1 MKHQKKYYSKYQCDN
16 KLSIYSNALN
26 NSQYKKRIAN
36 VKSKYM
42 QDFNNQPKMSKY
54 CEEKN
59 FNNLLT
65 NYYQDYNMLKSK
77 YNLNETE
84 ESDKNEYDIN
94 EEEFLIKRQNIDK
107 IFSGDLF
114 NIQDINFDLTDN
126 LINELPREKNN
137 NISLIKN
144 TQIKEDYDMRLQES
158 LNNKKYIVPNEDEEN
173 ENEGENEYENN
184 VNLQAENNNEII
196 LEDNNNE
203 NNNNISSENNEI
215 NISEHNNKNN
225 DDIKIFESMQYLEND
240 AQFNLE
246 NNDNYLILNQPNLNK
261 DDLPLFQ
268 DIISSNYNKNYRVPF
283 YEHPDIVP
291 VNEDRVKKVEERY
304 SDFEDDKKNQKE
316 NIDNNHADFN
326 NNINDI
332 HNNEKNDDENV
343 LILENKNNENIKLE
357 DILNSNFQ
365 GEYLIPEYKIPN
377 KIKLELEEEK
387 KEEKNKKLI
396 YSENIMKVD
405 NINNELQK
413 SNNANNDNLPI
424 VKDLIQNNNI
434 NKKEVDESN
443 NIEENNIKLK
453 ESNKI
458 EENNNN
464 EEENYNY
471 NFDDNDKLEEN
482 NNKIEENNNKIE
494 ENNNKLEENN
504 NKVEENNNKIEENN
518 NKIEENNN
526 KVEEN
531 NNKVEENNNKVE
543 ENNNQEKNEEK
554 GELMEAEDINPNTKK
569 DKESY
574 IDEEDKFEKI
584 DMDDLDD
591 DDDKKYED
599 FDG

>member
-1 MKHQKKYYSKYQCDN
+1 MKHQKNYYSKYQCDN

-84 ESDKNEYDIN
+84 ESDKNEFDIN

-114 NIQDINFDLTDN
+114 NIQDINFDLTDS

-158 LNNKKYIVPNEDEEN
+158 LKNKKYIVPNEDEEN
-173 ENEGENEYENN
+173 ENEGENEYEDN

-203 NNNNISSENNEI
+203 NNNNISRENNEI

-246 NNDNYLILNQPNLNK
+246 NNDNYLILNQQNLNK

-291 VNEDRVKKVEERY
+291 VSEDRVKKVEERH

-343 LILENKNNENIKLE
+343 LILENRNNENIKLE

-387 KEEKNKKLI
+387 KEEQNKKLI

-413 SNNANNDNLPI
+413 SNNANNDSNLPI
-424 VKDLIQNNNI
+424 VNDLIQNNNM

-443 NIEENNIKLK
+443 NIEQNNIKLK

-482 NNKIEENNNKIE
+482 NNK
-494 ENNNKLEENN
+494 
-504 NKVEENNNKIEENN
+504 
-518 NKIEENNN
+518 
-526 KVEEN
+526 VEEN

-543 ENNNQEKNEEK
+543 ENNDKVEENNDKVEENNNKVEENNDKVEENNNKVEENNNQAKNEGE

>member
-1 MKHQKKYYSKYQCDN
+1 MKHQKNYYSKYQCDN

-114 NIQDINFDLTDN
+114 NNQDINFDLTDN

-158 LNNKKYIVPNEDEEN
+158 LKNKKYIVPNEDEEN
-173 ENEGENEYENN
+173 ENEGENEYEDN

-203 NNNNISSENNEI
+203 NNNNISKENNEI

-291 VNEDRVKKVEERY
+291 VNEDRVKKVEERH

-343 LILENKNNENIKLE
+343 LILENRNNENIKLE

-365 GEYLIPEYKIPN
+365 DEYLIPEYKIPN
-377 KIKLELEEEK
+377 KIKMELEEEK
-387 KEEKNKKLI
+387 KEEQNKKLI

-424 VKDLIQNNNI
+424 VNDLIQNNNM

-443 NIEENNIKLK
+443 NIEQNNIKLK

-482 NNKIEENNNKIE
+482 NNK
-494 ENNNKLEENN
+494 
-504 NKVEENNNKIEENN
+504 
-518 NKIEENNN
+518 
-526 KVEEN
+526 
-531 NNKVEENNNKVE
+531 VEENNNKVE
-543 ENNNQEKNEEK
+543 ENNNQEKNEGK

-584 DMDDLDD
+584 DMDDLDE

>member
-1 MKHQKKYYSKYQCDN
+1 MKHQKNYYSKYQCDN

-158 LNNKKYIVPNEDEEN
+158 LKNKKYIVPNEDEEN
-173 ENEGENEYENN
+173 ENEGENEYEDN

-203 NNNNISSENNEI
+203 NNNNISKENNEI

-291 VNEDRVKKVEERY
+291 VNEDRVKKVEERH

-343 LILENKNNENIKLE
+343 LILENRNNENIKLE

-377 KIKLELEEEK
+377 KIKMEIEEEK
-387 KEEKNKKLI
+387 KEEQNKKLI

-424 VKDLIQNNNI
+424 VNDLIQNNNT

-482 NNKIEENNNKIE
+482 NNK
-494 ENNNKLEENN
+494 
-504 NKVEENNNKIEENN
+504 
-518 NKIEENNN
+518 
-526 KVEEN
+526 VEEN
-531 NNKVEENNNKVE
+531 NNKVEENNNKDE

>member
-1 MKHQKKYYSKYQCDN
+1 MKHQKNYYSKYQCDN

-158 LNNKKYIVPNEDEEN
+158 LKNKKYIVPNEDEEN
-173 ENEGENEYENN
+173 ENEGENEYEDN

-203 NNNNISSENNEI
+203 NNNNISKENNEI

-291 VNEDRVKKVEERY
+291 VNEDRVKKVEERH

-343 LILENKNNENIKLE
+343 LILENRNNENIKLD

-377 KIKLELEEEK
+377 KIKMEIEEEK
-387 KEEKNKKLI
+387 KEEQNKKLI

-424 VKDLIQNNNI
+424 VNDLIQNNNM
-434 NKKEVDESN
+434 NKKDVDESN

-482 NNKIEENNNKIE
+482 INKV
-494 ENNNKLEENN
+494 EENN
-504 NKVEENNNKIEENN
+504 NKVEEINNKV
-518 NKIEENNN
+518 EENNN

>member
-1 MKHQKKYYSKYQCDN
+1 MKHQKNYYSKYQCDN

-84 ESDKNEYDIN
+84 ESDKNEFDIN

-158 LNNKKYIVPNEDEEN
+158 LKNKKYIVPNEDEEN
-173 ENEGENEYENN
+173 ENEGENEYEDN

-203 NNNNISSENNEI
+203 NNNNISKENNEI

-304 SDFEDDKKNQKE
+304 SDIEDDKKNQKE

-343 LILENKNNENIKLE
+343 LILENRNNENIKLD

-377 KIKLELEEEK
+377 KIKMEIEEEK
-387 KEEKNKKLI
+387 KEEQNKKLI

-424 VKDLIQNNNI
+424 VNDLIQNNNM
-434 NKKEVDESN
+434 NKKDVDESN
-443 NIEENNIKLK
+443 NIEQNNIKLK

-482 NNKIEENNNKIE
+482 NNK
-494 ENNNKLEENN
+494 
-504 NKVEENNNKIEENN
+504 VEENND
-518 NKIEENNN
+518 
-526 KVEEN
+526 
-531 NNKVEENNNKVE
+531 KVE
-543 ENNNQEKNEEK
+543 ENNNQEKNEGE